1 MSNLIFSPS
10 DKIYSTKLYRLCPVV
25 LIVRFINH
33 VILETDEEEE
43 HEKIVKKV
51 VKKLEK
57 KNLYIKLEKYK

>member
-1 MSNLIFSPS
+1 MNFA
-10 DKIYSTKLYRLCPVV
+10 KLCRLCPVV

-33 VILETDEEEE
+33 VILETNKEEE

-51 VKKLEK
+51 VKKLDK

>member
-1 MSNLIFSPS
+1 
-10 DKIYSTKLYRLCPVV
+10 
-25 LIVRFINH
+25 VRFINH
-33 VILETDEEEE
+33 VILETDKEEE